1 MDTQPLASVFA
12 SGRYAG
18 AICIAASLA
27 SSSQG
32 EAAGALQAL
41 ALKAAPSERAALST
55 AFSRLTDEAI
65 VLRRLGHSEGH

>member
-41 ALKAAPSERAALST
+41 ALKAAPSERAAS
-55 AFSRLTDEAI
+55 
-65 VLRRLGHSEGH
+65 

>member
-41 ALKAAPSERAALST
+41 ALKAAPRAGRVMT